1 MSLEVMSSAVWACKS
16 LDREFLNSG
25 DDIRVS
31 STGRFSNFRRFDVL
45 LMLLLLLLPV
55 VIECSG
61 DIESIDCG
69 SKMLILL
76 LVSSFTSSLSVLMNG
91 LDRSSVPL
99 LSVVVP
105 PVEVIDTEGASL
117 GRLINTGGGFPSSV
131 VLLLVRV
138 ETDEDNKLW

>member
-1 MSLEVMSSAVWACKS
+1 MSLEVISSAVCACKS

-45 LMLLLLLLPV
+45 LMLLPV

-76 LVSSFTSSLSVLMNG
+76 LLSSFTSSLSVLMNG

-99 LSVVVP
+99 LSVVAL

-117 GRLINTGGGFPSSV
+117 GLLMNTGGGFPSSV